1 MSFRLK
7 KLVIHEGCMYLKSL
21 HPDTYVFL
29 DGNSINEF
37 YGKNIEISAIVGKN
51 GSGKSSLLE
60 IIFRMMNNLS
70 VFIAHGYDRM
80 RRVNNVFVAGLNSDL
95 FYLINDIDCKI
106 ICRDK
111 SVAFCYANK
120 KWRFGNYN
128 QEFVGY
134 LDGNHMST
142 KEKIEMCKN
151 LFFTLISNYS
161 VQAYIDEDYS
171 TNKTYKLNKNGTLR
185 TDDSNEAWIHYIFH
199 KNDGYMSA
207 ININPFRDNGTID
220 MLKEEKLQRQRME
233 LLLLHY
239 HKKDKEF
246 IYGYELAN
254 IKYKFDWKKLYYK
267 FTRLDVGE
275 KINEKEEKEEW
286 EGQISK
292 FKDVLLKESSIAKKI
307 IHIFKIDQLNLNNNI
322 LVYSYLYVVYKVLSI
337 ACTYP
342 SYSRYTEIADI
353 DNVFREGNKKQC
365 KDVQDLAK
373 DVKADHS
380 HITNK
385 VNQAINF
392 IKMVE
397 KGFIC
402 NENDTFTWSD
412 YNNARIDDKINKST
426 AIEDEIKC
434 LPPAFFD
441 YRIFL
446 KSKRKKDELPIEYM
460 SAGERQLYYIISTL
474 IYHILNIKSVNTR
487 RVHYRDIAI
496 ILDEVELGFHPD
508 LQRKFI
514 NFIIDTFNRLHLNTY
529 VKFHFLIT
537 THSPFMLSDMRKS
550 NIIYLEDGYKKGK
563 ENLMN
568 PFGANINDILAQ
580 SFFLDDGFMGDFAKN
595 KITSLL
601 KWLVHNIGKEW
612 NEDRAEQIIDSLEE
626 PIIKRH
632 LQYLLDI
639 KRLKDEKDF
648 NNR

>member
-1 MSFRLK
+1 M
-7 KLVIHEGCMYLKSL
+7 
-21 HPDTYVFL
+21 
-29 DGNSINEF
+29 
-37 YGKNIEISAIVGKN
+37 
-51 GSGKSSLLE
+51 
-60 IIFRMMNNLS
+60 
-70 VFIAHGYDRM
+70 
-80 RRVNNVFVAGLNSDL
+80 
-95 FYLINDIDCKI
+95 
-106 ICRDK
+106 
-111 SVAFCYANK
+111 
-120 KWRFGNYN
+120 
-128 QEFVGY
+128 
-134 LDGNHMST
+134 
-142 KEKIEMCKN
+142 
-151 LFFTLISNYS
+151 
-161 VQAYIDEDYS
+161 
-171 TNKTYKLNKNGTLR
+171 
-185 TDDSNEAWIHYIFH
+185 
-199 KNDGYMSA
+199 
-207 ININPFRDNGTID
+207 
-220 MLKEEKLQRQRME
+220 
-233 LLLLHY
+233 
-239 HKKDKEF
+239 
-246 IYGYELAN
+246 
-254 IKYKFDWKKLYYK
+254 
-267 FTRLDVGE
+267 
-275 KINEKEEKEEW
+275 
-286 EGQISK
+286 
-292 FKDVLLKESSIAKKI
+292 LKESSIAKKI
-307 IHIFKIDQLNLNNNI
+307 LHIFKIDQLNLNNNI